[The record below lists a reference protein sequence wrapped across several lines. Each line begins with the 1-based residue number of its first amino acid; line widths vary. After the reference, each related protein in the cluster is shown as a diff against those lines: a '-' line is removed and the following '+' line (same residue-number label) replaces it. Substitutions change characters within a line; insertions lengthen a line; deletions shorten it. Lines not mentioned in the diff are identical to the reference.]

1 MNPNVA
7 TLGLKI
13 LPEVPSKFENPLTV
27 SASRLELETALRTDV
42 RGFDQQKKQSNG
54 KSQDNQHN
62 NEASSTSRCLALT
75 LRT

>member
-13 LPEVPSKFENPLTV
+13 LPEVPPKFENPFTV
-27 SASRLELETALRTDV
+27 AASGLELETALQTDV